1 VTVVSPANL
10 PEGCQFPAH
19 VNGTIFMV
27 KTPPGGCVAGQSFQ
41 VPLPNDMQRVKPKF
55 RPFEGGWKDR
65 LVSDLFQHG
74 IFHPSIWL
82 SFCFPL
88 IAVGQIIERLH
99 LGLDGR
105 QIRQARSQRPPSLQS
120 NGFWVMASATL
131 AVNLFRLLMYSQVF
145 GIDHLCLFPINQPA
159 GDDVIVA
166 PDAARFFWRLDQ
178 AIVGVCWAIVAYV
191 VRNVRYEP

>member
-1 VTVVSPANL
+1 MRLDSSIVFLHIFPTTVGAV
-10 PEGCQFPAH
+10 
-19 VNGTIFMV
+19 
-27 KTPPGGCVAGQSFQ
+27 
-41 VPLPNDMQRVKPKF
+41 
-55 RPFEGGWKDR
+55 
-65 LVSDLFQHG
+65 
-74 IFHPSIWL
+74 
-82 SFCFPL
+82 
-88 IAVGQIIERLH
+88 AVGQIIERLH